1 MKPRASSAARL
12 VRLVQAAVLVP
23 AVVSAQPAATDSAA
37 APGSPEERLV
47 TGVSLVHDND
57 NWPHPGN
64 TLRDDNYSAGYEVRV
79 NGSIVRR
86 AWLSKPLE
94 GLDWLTR
101 MNRLHARGARRYHSA
116 QLVGLV
122 YTPDVIQTTEVQT
135 DDRPYASLMALT
147 VSRTSVGGAALDRA
161 RWSEFTLGM
170 LGLDVPGEV
179 QRFMHR
185 TRRWMTKNPVPYDP
199 QGWRNQISEGG
210 EPTAL
215 YRVGYQRR
223 LAGDGAAGRRKH
235 WEVVGGVE
243 GGAGYWTS
251 AAGSIGTRVGAFT
264 SDFWEF
270 PSGTA
275 SPAVGQQRAPAAGG
289 RRWDVFAFAL
299 VRPRL
304 VAYNALLQGQF
315 RDSIHTVRPRRVL
328 GESEGG
334 VGLSLPLGRYQVQAV
349 MQLVQWRT
357 ADFVGPKA
365 RRYSWGTV
373 GVLVSR
379 PGRPD

>member
-1 MKPRASSAARL
+1 MRRA
-12 VRLVQAAVLVP
+12 VRVACLAGVALLLPAAVR
-23 AVVSAQPAATDSAA
+23 AQPVTPDPAGA
-37 APGSPEERLV
+37 GSPEERLV
-47 TGVSLVHDND
+47 SGVSLVHDND

-64 TLRDDNYSAGYEVRV
+64 TLRDDNYSAGYELRV
-79 NGSIVRR
+79 NGSLVRR

-94 GLDWLTR
+94 GLDWLTGMR
-101 MNRLHARGARRYHSA
+101 RLHARGGRRYHSA
-116 QLVGLV
+116 SLVGLV

-161 RWSEFTLGM
+161 WWSEFTLGM

-179 QRFMHR
+179 QRLTHR
-185 TRRWMTKNPVPYDP
+185 TRRWMTGNPVPYDP
-199 QGWRNQISEGG
+199 LGWRNQISAGG

-215 YRVGYQRR
+215 YRAGYQRR
-223 LAGDGAAGRRKH
+223 LAGDGTAGRRKH
-235 WEVVGGVE
+235 WEVVGAVE
-243 GGAGYWTS
+243 GGVGYVTS
-251 AAGSIGTRVGAFT
+251 AAGSIGARVGAFT

-270 PSGTA
+270 PTGTA
-275 SPAVGQQRAPAAGG
+275 SPAVGQQHAPAGG
-289 RRWDVFAFAL
+289 VRRWDVFAFAL

-304 VAYNALLQGQF
+304 VAYNAFVQGQF

-334 VGLSLPLGRYQVQAV
+334 VGVSLPLGSFQVQAV
-349 MQLVQWRT
+349 MQLAQWRT

-365 RRYSWGTV
+365 RHYSWGSV
-373 GVLVSR
+373 GVLVTR
-379 PGRPD
+379 PGRRD

>member
-1 MKPRASSAARL
+1 MTPRAERRAGGVLRLACAAL
-12 VRLVQAAVLVP
+12 LLP
-23 AVVSAQPAATDSAA
+23 AVARAQPAAADPAVVV
-37 APGSPEERLV
+37 PHEERLV

-64 TLRDDNYSAGYEVRV
+64 TLRDDNYSAGYEFRV

-101 MNRLHARGARRYHSA
+101 TNRLHGRGARRYHSA

-135 DDRPYASLMALT
+135 DDRPYASLVALT

-161 RWSEFTLGM
+161 WWSEFTLGM
-170 LGLDVPGEV
+170 LGLDTPGEL
-179 QRFMHR
+179 QRLTHR
-185 TRRWMTKNPVPYDP
+185 TRRWMTGNPVPYDP
-199 QGWRNQISEGG
+199 LGWQNQISAGG
-210 EPTAL
+210 EPAAL
-215 YRVGYQRR
+215 YRAGYQRR

-235 WEVVGGVE
+235 WEVVGAVE
-243 GGAGYWTS
+243 GGVGYWTS
-251 AAGSIGTRVGAFT
+251 AAGSIGVRAGAFT

-275 SPAVGQQRAPAAGG
+275 SPAVGQQHVPPAGV

-304 VAYNALLQGQF
+304 VAYNALVQGQF
-315 RDSIHTVRPRRVL
+315 RDSVHTVRPRHVL

-334 VGLSLPLGRYQVQAV
+334 IGVSLPIKSFQVQAV
-349 MQLVQWRT
+349 MQLAQWRT

-365 RRYSWGTV
+365 RHYSWGTV

-379 PGRPD
+379 SGRRD

>member
-1 MKPRASSAARL
+1 VRRLTVRRA
-12 VRLVQAAVLVP
+12 VRVACLAGVALLLPAAVR
-23 AVVSAQPAATDSAA
+23 AQPVTPDPAGA
-37 APGSPEERLV
+37 GSPEERLV
-47 TGVSLVHDND
+47 SGVSLVHDND

-64 TLRDDNYSAGYEVRV
+64 TLRDDNYSAGYELRV
-79 NGSIVRR
+79 NGSLVRR

-94 GLDWLTR
+94 GLDWLTGMR
-101 MNRLHARGARRYHSA
+101 RLHARGGRRYHSA
-116 QLVGLV
+116 SLVGLV

-161 RWSEFTLGM
+161 WWSEFTLGM

-179 QRFMHR
+179 QRLTHR
-185 TRRWMTKNPVPYDP
+185 TRRWMTGNPVPYDP
-199 QGWRNQISEGG
+199 LGWRNQISAGG

-215 YRVGYQRR
+215 YRAGYQRR
-223 LAGDGAAGRRKH
+223 LAGDGTAGRRKH
-235 WEVVGGVE
+235 WEVVGAVE
-243 GGAGYWTS
+243 GGVGYVTS
-251 AAGSIGTRVGAFT
+251 AAGSIGARVGAFT

-270 PSGTA
+270 PTGTA
-275 SPAVGQQRAPAAGG
+275 SPAVGQQHAPAGG
-289 RRWDVFAFAL
+289 VRRWDVFAFAL

-304 VAYNALLQGQF
+304 VAYNAFVQGQF

-334 VGLSLPLGRYQVQAV
+334 VGVSLPLGSFQVQAV
-349 MQLVQWRT
+349 MQLAQWRT

-365 RRYSWGTV
+365 RHYSWGSV
-373 GVLVSR
+373 GVLVTR
-379 PGRPD
+379 PGRRD